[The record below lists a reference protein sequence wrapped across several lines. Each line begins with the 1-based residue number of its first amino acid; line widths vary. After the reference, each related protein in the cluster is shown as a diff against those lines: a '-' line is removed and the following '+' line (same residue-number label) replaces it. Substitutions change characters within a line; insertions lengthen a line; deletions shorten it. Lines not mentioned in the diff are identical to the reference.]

1 MAAKK
6 AVARKARW
14 RKVIGLSV
22 SPAVLF
28 LATSPPTGTLQH
40 YSPPPTF
47 ADHLLCADTSTFVAA
62 MLQMRDRALEGKETQ
77 NDRSM
82 VDGCLSECSSNR
94 SVETLKT

>member
-1 MAAKK
+1 
-6 AVARKARW
+6 
-14 RKVIGLSV
+14 
-22 SPAVLF
+22 
-28 LATSPPTGTLQH
+28 
-40 YSPPPTF
+40 
-47 ADHLLCADTSTFVAA
+47 